1 MASQE
6 RAARATDGSTVPLT
20 ITRQELLVD
29 GSDVKFREL
38 VHDMLALGARHEAVR
53 NGHASYI
60 GLSGAQYTTLVTIRH
75 LQDTPATVRLIA
87 EHLHVSPTFVTAET
101 NKLQRSGLITKTRSK
116 TDSRAVNLAVTPA
129 GHQLLAELA
138 PAQRRVNDEQF
149 AELTAEEFH
158 ELHRLVRRLVRTSDN
173 AIARQRVISSRATQP
188 NVKRHP

>member
-1 MASQE
+1 MASSRK
-6 RAARATDGSTVPLT
+6 RAVSEPRDSTVPLT
-20 ITRQELLVD
+20 VSRPELLVD

-53 NGHASYI
+53 NGHAGFI

-116 TDSRAVNLAVTPA
+116 TDSRAVNLAVTQT
-129 GHQLLAELA
+129 GHQLLAQLA
-138 PAQRRVNDEQF
+138 PAQRQVNDEQF
-149 AELTAEEFH
+149 AELTAAEFY
-158 ELHRLVRRLVRTSDN
+158 ELHRLVQRLVRTSDN
-173 AIARQRVISSRATQP
+173 AIARQRLIASRRAAP
-188 NVKRHP
+188 R